1 MRMRM
6 KIMTRRRTIFKETT
20 TLPEWCQSELLWA
33 QTCKAQS
40 RFIHVMTTLMVM
52 MMMKK
57 MKMWN
62 SFNFSFSSLKASI
75 KTMTVALINTN
86 RMTSKMNS
94 GIRKP
99 QVKVQQRLR
108 SNSSKKMR
116 TTKEWQKKKRKSETW
131 SIRGKQQLLDSSLAA
146 ATDTSLLDKGRQS
159 SSKSLPQA
167 LKSFSTSILR
177 MMMKRTFSRSLHKIS
192 HEPKC

>member
-1 MRMRM
+1 MRM
-6 KIMTRRRTIFKETT
+6 KTKKMTRRRTIFKET

-40 RFIHVMTTLMVM
+40 RLIHIMITMMV

-62 SFNFSFSSLKASI
+62 SFNFSFSSRKASI
-75 KTMTVALINTN
+75 KTMTVALINTS
-86 RMTSKMNS
+86 RMTLKTNS
-94 GIRKP
+94 GIRKR

-108 SNSSKKMR
+108 SNRSKKMR
-116 TTKEWQKKKRKSETW
+116 TTTKEWQMKKRKSEIW

-146 ATDTSLLDKGRQS
+146 AADTSLLDKGRQS